1 MKPIQ
6 APVLM
11 INSYVEDEKR
21 AKGGCCIFQNGHVL
35 KELPMGNLV
44 FWNITYNSN
53 IHNAGKRERARKKI
67 KCGSS
72 QCKGRLNEKNKGYY
86 KEKSYF

>member
-35 KELPMGNLV
+35 KELPMGELGV
-44 FWNITYNSN
+44 LEYNI
-53 IHNAGKRERARKKI
+53 
-67 KCGSS
+67 
-72 QCKGRLNEKNKGYY
+72 
-86 KEKSYF
+86 